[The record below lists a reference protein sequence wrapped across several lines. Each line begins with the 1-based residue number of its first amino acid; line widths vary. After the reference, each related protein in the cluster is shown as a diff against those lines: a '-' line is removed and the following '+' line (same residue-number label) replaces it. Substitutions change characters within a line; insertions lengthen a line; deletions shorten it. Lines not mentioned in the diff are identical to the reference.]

1 MQSRKRPRRA
11 SSTGRRRP
19 TDSPRSAGNGRRR
32 SWPRR
37 LLRWLLLAIAAWLLL
52 TVSVVAVLRFVD
64 PPISSFMVRYWL
76 EVRSEGKATVPLQR
90 QWRPLE
96 QIAPVMRLAVVASE
110 DQKFPQ
116 HRGFDVDALR
126 TLARQHLA
134 GEGGRGGST
143 ISQQTAKN
151 LFLSPSRS
159 WLRKGVEAYF
169 TVLIERL
176 WPKRRVLEVYL
187 NIVEFGPGIYGVEAA
202 AQAYFGRSAS
212 ALTDAQAARLAAVLP
227 SPRRYR
233 VEPPSAQVLRRADWI
248 LAQMR
253 ALGGPAYLAGIDAN

>member
-1 MQSRKRPRRA
+1 MRRQSKPRRRSGA
-11 SSTGRRRP
+11 GGSRQRKPRGDSRRP
-19 TDSPRSAGNGRRR
+19 ERR

-37 LLRWLLLAIAAWLLL
+37 LLRWCLLAAVAWLLL
-52 TVSVVAVLRFVD
+52 TVSAVALLRFVD
-64 PPISSFMVRYWL
+64 PPTTSFMVRYWL
-76 EVRSEGKATVPLQR
+76 EARADGKAEARLQR

-110 DQKFPQ
+110 DQKFPH
-116 HRGFDVDALR
+116 HRGFDMAALR
-126 TLARQHLA
+126 QVARQHLA

-159 WLRKGVEAYF
+159 WLRKGAEAYF
-169 TVLIERL
+169 TVLIEGL

-187 NIVEFGPGIYGVEAA
+187 NIAEFGPGLYGVEAA
-202 AQAYFGRSAS
+202 AQAYYGRSAA
-212 ALTDAQAARLAAVLP
+212 ALSDLQAARLAAVLP

-233 VEPPSAQVLRRADWI
+233 VEPPSPQVLRRADWI

-253 ALGGPAYLAGIDAN
+253 ALGGPAYLSAIDAN